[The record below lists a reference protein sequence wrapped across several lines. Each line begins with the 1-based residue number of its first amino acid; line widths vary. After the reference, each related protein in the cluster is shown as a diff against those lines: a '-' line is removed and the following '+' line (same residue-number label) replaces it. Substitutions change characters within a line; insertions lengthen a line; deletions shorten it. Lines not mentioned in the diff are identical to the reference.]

1 MAGAFP
7 ISTAK
12 FETMGIRSIQNTIIS
27 KSISGIC
34 SDFIEI
40 YKKKYD

>member
-12 FETMGIRSIQNTIIS
+12 FETMGVKSIQNTIVS
-27 KSISGIC
+27 KSING
-34 SDFIEI
+34 
-40 YKKKYD
+40 KKLSRTVSRGP